1 MIRGNSGS
9 GIVNANK
16 SRTSDKNTIVC
27 TLAMMRV
34 SMVQGGDEG
43 DNQESDCVISK

>member
-27 TLAMMRV
+27 TLAIVLFIVDGERKEMRGV
-34 SMVQGGDEG
+34 TKKATV
-43 DNQESDCVISK
+43 